1 MARLVYRL
9 ILSGVVALGLA
20 LGAGVLLGRADAA
33 GPSSLGSVAFVKDGD
48 IWVEDLPAGAAQRL
62 TRDGQ
67 NDTPLWS
74 PSGQWLAFRKVGQRQ
89 LWVTRRNGSG
99 AHAVEGATVDST
111 DPYDTIAWSPTA
123 DLLAYVIKGSLYVA
137 DADGGDRR
145 LLIRAQDSR
154 APFGVS
160 SLAWSLDGAWLA
172 CVETEPLTP
181 GPPGQAQSPHVT
193 LWRIRADGGG
203 KTLLVDAGKPSA
215 YGLIVAG
222 WSPDG
227 ADVLYWI
234 DPVFSASLLAD
245 GTSLL
250 AVPASGGTPT
260 RVVRWMLAHRD
271 FLSWSPDGA
280 RLAVAEG
287 AGRIAWRD
295 KAIAVAT
302 LNGSVQTISQTNR
315 ADLFPAWSP
324 DGRWIAFAGAPS
336 SSANVVG
343 GQPALAAMA
352 KRRIWVMAANGAN
365 QHSLTNDPAY
375 RDERPEWSADGN
387 WILFPRLRGEQAQLW
402 LMRADGS
409 DARRVVDELGPG
421 PGLFGYYGYLDWAR
435 LYDWS
440 GRSRLATDKL
450 PPTGGSPITM
460 LLMAS
465 ALGVALIVG
474 GIGARPRS

>member
-9 ILSGVVALGLA
+9 ILSGAVALGLA
-20 LGAGVLLGRADAA
+20 LGVGVVAPGAVAA
-33 GPSSLGSVAFVKDGD
+33 GPSSPGRLAFVKDGD

-62 TRDGQ
+62 THDGQ

-74 PSGQWLAFRKVGQRQ
+74 PSGQWLAFRRAERQ
-89 LWVTRRNGSG
+89 LWVVRSSG
-99 AHAVEGATVDST
+99 ADAHEVDSNAT
-111 DPYDTIAWSPTA
+111 GPFAWSPVA
-123 DLLAYVIKGSLYVA
+123 DRLAYLAGGGLVTVG
-137 DADGGDRR
+137 ADGLNRR
-145 LLIRAQDSR
+145 ALV
-154 APFGVS
+154 APG
-160 SLAWSLDGAWLA
+160 
-172 CVETEPLTP
+172 
-181 GPPGQAQSPHVT
+181 GPPGAGVLSFAWSP
-193 LWRIRADGGG
+193 DGGEIAYAQTQVLAEAKAG
-203 KTLLVDAGKPSA
+203 QPPVRFARLAHIRSDGSAAAEILNAGKPST

-271 FLSWSPDGA
+271 VLSWSPDGA

-295 KAIAVAT
+295 KTIAVAT
-302 LNGSVQTISQTNR
+302 LNGSVQTISPSNR
-315 ADLFPAWSP
+315 ADLFPSWSP

-343 GQPALAAMA
+343 GQPALTAMA
-352 KRRIWVMAANGAN
+352 GRRIWVARPDGTDRR
-365 QHSLTNDPAY
+365 QLTNDTAY
-375 RDERPEWSADGN
+375 RDERPEWSADGD

-402 LMRADGS
+402 LMRSDGS

-421 PGLFGYYGYLDWAR
+421 PDLFGYYGYLDWAR

-440 GRSRLATDKL
+440 GRSRLATNKL
-450 PPTGGSPITM
+450 PTTGGPPITM
-460 LLMAS
+460 LLMAG

-474 GIGARPRS
+474 GIVARPRSQE